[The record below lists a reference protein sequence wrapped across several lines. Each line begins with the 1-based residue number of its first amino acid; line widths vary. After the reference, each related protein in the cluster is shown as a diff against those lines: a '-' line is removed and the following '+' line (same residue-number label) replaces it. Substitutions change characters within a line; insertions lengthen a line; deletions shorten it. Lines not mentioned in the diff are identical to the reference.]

1 MTSPSNLPNPNES
14 ARCEEDP
21 ADVTAE
27 RDRYRQALEV
37 VADRLARAVDH
48 ARRIAGEHPLTIQ
61 LAQFECELRDLVA
74 DAPHDDSIDMEHL
87 AGEMLAALAPYWHR
101 QTSMTPMAAITK
113 ALAERDRYREA
124 LLRVFRDRR
133 EPDKVF
139 AQVSTA
145 VGFDALVETGLV
157 RPLVR
162 DGDRS
167 AYVEAPASN
176 QKEVGG

>member
-1 MTSPSNLPNPNES
+1 MDERVVLWSWCPECGERHSSDHDCVASRRLSAALDAFIAAYGDGCTWREVPGLVAGSRIAALES
-14 ARCEEDP
+14 
-21 ADVTAE
+21 E
-27 RDRYRQALEV
+27 RDRLRQALERCQREL
-37 VADRLARAVDH
+37 DRREQA
-48 ARRIAGEHPLTIQ
+48 
-61 LAQFECELRDLVA
+61 LRDTSHQL
-74 DAPHDDSIDMEHL
+74 SL
-87 AGEMLAALAPYWHR
+87 AGAAL
-101 QTSMTPMAAITK
+101 
-113 ALAERDRYREA
+113 LDAEAELDRCREA

-167 AYVEAPASN
+167 ANAETRASD
-176 QKEVGG
+176 KEVGG

>member
-1 MTSPSNLPNPNES
+1 M
-14 ARCEEDP
+14 AKRRCAYCGQREGHGHSVRCSVTRHGLDPCYKED
-21 ADVTAE
+21 ATGVAAE
-27 RDRYRQALEV
+27 RDRAIEQRENANAATLRAEAERDRLRQALERCQREL
-37 VADRLARAVDH
+37 DRREQA
-48 ARRIAGEHPLTIQ
+48 
-61 LAQFECELRDLVA
+61 LRDTSHQL
-74 DAPHDDSIDMEHL
+74 SL
-87 AGEMLAALAPYWHR
+87 AGAAL
-101 QTSMTPMAAITK
+101 
-113 ALAERDRYREA
+113 LDAEAELDRCREA

>member
-1 MTSPSNLPNPNES
+1 M
-14 ARCEEDP
+14 AKRRCAYCGQREGHGHSVRCGVTRHGLDPCYEEDP

-27 RDRYRQALEV
+27 RDRYR
-37 VADRLARAVDH
+37 
-48 ARRIAGEHPLTIQ
+48 
-61 LAQFECELRDLVA
+61 
-74 DAPHDDSIDMEHL
+74 
-87 AGEMLAALAPYWHR
+87 
-101 QTSMTPMAAITK
+101 
-113 ALAERDRYREA
+113 EA
-124 LLRVFRDRR
+124 LLRVSRDRR

-176 QKEVGG
+176 QEEENA